1 MLFRS
6 SLETIRR
13 DLTVLESEGKIEK
26 IYGGAKIIEN
36 TVGEV
41 SLEMRN
47 VSKLAQK
54 QAMASRCSSLIQE
67 GDCIF
72 IDSGSTTYH
81 IAKELKDTKNITV
94 ITNSLPVINEL
105 ITSHLDIIIIG
116 GRLRSNEHSIVAP
129 DYLFNFHELNITKA
143 FICASGITLQNGVS
157 DYNMEEAITRKKI
170 IERSKEV
177 IVVADSSKF
186 GKDVTITIAPL
197 EKVSCIVTDSDLS
210 KSTLTQFKK
219 NNVQLHVVDY

>member
-1 MLFRS
+1 M
-6 SLETIRR
+6 
-13 DLTVLESEGKIEK
+13 
-26 IYGGAKIIEN
+26 
-36 TVGEV
+36 
-41 SLEMRN
+41 
-47 VSKLAQK
+47 
-54 QAMASRCSSLIQE
+54 
-67 GDCIF
+67 
-72 IDSGSTTYH
+72 
-81 IAKELKDTKNITV
+81 
-94 ITNSLPVINEL
+94 
-105 ITSHLDIIIIG
+105 
-116 GRLRSNEHSIVAP
+116 AP

>member
-1 MLFRS
+1 MFPIERQNKILDLLAIRKVMKISELIEEFNI

-81 IAKELKDTKNITV
+81 IAKELKDTKDITV

-177 IVVADSSKF
+177 IVVAIGRASCRERVCQYVSISS
-186 GKDVTITIAPL
+186 VA
-197 EKVSCIVTDSDLS
+197 
-210 KSTLTQFKK
+210 
-219 NNVQLHVVDY
+219 